1 MHAKFLPALQGAN
14 TKMSASNTNSAIF
27 MTDDPKTIAKK
38 IKSHAFSG
46 GGASREEHERDGGN
60 PDIDVAY
67 QYLSFFEDSDEK
79 MEELASGYRAGT
91 LSTSQMKEACIEKLQ
106 KIVGD
111 FQAVGFFLSLKECGL
126 TGSDAKPLRK
136 RWFVITRMERGPS
149 TRLWRRGSGFKMEG
163 YRWRERGDK
172 LVV

>member
-67 QYLSFFEDSDEK
+67 QYLSFFEDSDAK
-79 MEELASGYRAGT
+79 MEELANGYRAGT

-111 FQAVGFFLSLKECGL
+111 FQAVGRPFFSLKESWL
-126 TGSDAKPLRK
+126 TESDAKQLRK
-136 RWFVITRMERGPS
+136 RWYGIIRMERGPS
-149 TRLWRRGSGFKMEG
+149 TRLLRRGSGVG
-163 YRWRERGDK
+163 SAG
-172 LVV
+172 